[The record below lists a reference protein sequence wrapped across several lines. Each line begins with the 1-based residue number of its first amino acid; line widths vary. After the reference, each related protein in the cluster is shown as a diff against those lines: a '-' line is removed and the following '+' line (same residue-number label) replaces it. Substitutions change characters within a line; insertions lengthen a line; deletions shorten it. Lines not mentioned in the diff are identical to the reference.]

1 MSKNSIDIEI
11 SQNLSMEEFNE
22 IVEILIKYGYKK
34 ALPKFSLNVYFPD
47 EKIKIYGSRKKLNK
61 NSEVFYRVFKE
72 QGHIIDFEI
81 IK

>member
-1 MSKNSIDIEI
+1 MSNNSIDIEI

-34 ALPKFSLNVYFPD
+34 ALPKFSLNIYFP
-47 EKIKIYGSRKKLNK
+47 KKVKIYGSRKKINK
-61 NSEVFYRVFKE
+61 YSEVFYRVFKE

>member
-1 MSKNSIDIEI
+1 MSNNSIDIEI

-34 ALPKFSLNVYFPD
+34 ALPKFSLNIYFP
-47 EKIKIYGSRKKLNK
+47 EKVKIYGSRKKLNK
-61 NSEVFYRVFKE
+61 YSEVFYQVFKE
-72 QGHIIDFEI
+72 QGHIIDFKI